1 MKLVV
6 FDVETKKAFDEV
18 GGYYPE
24 KLGVSVSGVWY
35 STSSAT
41 TLGAGGGVLRGFREE
56 EFGEMFKIFETADRI
71 VGFNSIDF
79 DMAALKPYYLGDLL
93 KFPNF
98 DILQEVEKKVG
109 YRVKLDALAKET
121 LGVQKGGS
129 GLDAI
134 TYYHSGEWD
143 KLTKYCLQDVT
154 ITKDL
159 YDYGL
164 KNGELRFKNKWNEL
178 VRVSVNFEYE
188 DKKESGVQVT
198 LF

>member
-1 MKLVV
+1 MRLVV

-18 GGYYPE
+18 GGFYPE
-24 KLGVSVSGVWY
+24 KLGVSISGVWY
-35 STSSAT
+35 GEEGTEGT
-41 TLGAGGGVLRGFREE
+41 LRGFREE
-56 EFGEMFKIFETADRI
+56 EFPEMFKIFETADRI

-93 KFPNF
+93 KLPNF

-109 YRVKLDALAKET
+109 HRVKLDALAKET
-121 LGVQKGGS
+121 LGIQKGGN

-134 TYYHSGEWD
+134 TYFHEGNWS
-143 KLTKYCLQDVT
+143 KLTKYCLEDVI

-159 YDYGL
+159 YFHGKNNKEL
-164 KNGELRFKNKWNEL
+164 KFKNKWNEL
-178 VRVSVNFEYE
+178 VNVSVDFDFQE
-188 DKKESGVQVT
+188 KKDSGVQVT